1 MLNPAFARIGLSPIV
16 EISERI
22 RDVAPRWEARTGGK
36 FAFLQRGE
44 LADNTPAYITRAIGQ
59 AIEAGLTR
67 YPKSGGEPWFKDA
80 VLARLA
86 ATGLTGLGRE
96 HVLCTYGGQEG
107 LQLVFNAFAGG
118 RVVAFAPI
126 WSCVIDNIAPYAGCT
141 LDPVALIERDGA
153 LEIDFAQVEAKLPGA
168 ALLYVNSPQNPTGK
182 VFSRAELARLN
193 DLCVK
198 HGVSIVSD
206 EAYEDFVFGGAKHI
220 SLLEFPGDHI
230 FAVYTCS
237 KSYAA
242 TGFRI
247 GYTVCRNADIIGKL
261 TLGEYTQT
269 GGVVPFIQKAFAV
282 AMTSTGEREAWLQ
295 PLMERFSRR
304 RDLIVE
310 RLGPVLGTGLYRPE
324 GAFYF
329 FLNLKGLIPEAPAG
343 AAQGEFTL
351 QRFLDAGVAV
361 IPGTAFGGPEYAHHV
376 RVSFSGIEEAELGK
390 ALDRITT
397 QVFTGAKRAISG
409 TGS

>member
-1 MLNPAFARIGLSPIV
+1 MLNPAFTRIGLSPIV

-22 RDVAPRWEARTGGK
+22 RGVAPRWEARTGGK

-86 ATGLTGLGRE
+86 ATGLTGLGRDN
-96 HVLCTYGGQEG
+96 VLCTYGGQEG

-141 LDPVALIERDGA
+141 LDPVALVERDGA

-168 ALLYVNSPQNPTGK
+168 ALLYVNSPQNPSGK
-182 VFSRAELARLN
+182 VFSRAELSRLN

-230 FAVYTCS
+230 FAVFTCS

-282 AMTSTGEREAWLQ
+282 AMTSEADREAWLR
-295 PLMERFSRR
+295 PLLEKFNRR
-304 RDLIVE
+304 RDVIYDHL
-310 RLGPVLGTGLYRPE
+310 RPVLGPALYRPE

-329 FLNLKGLIPEAPAG
+329 FLNLKGLVPPAPAG
-343 AAQGEFTL
+343 MATGEFVL
-351 QRFLDAGVAV
+351 QRFLDAGIAV

-376 RVSFSGIEEAELGK
+376 RLSFSGIEDEALER
-390 ALDRITT
+390 ALERMTK
-397 QVFTGAKRAISG
+397 QVFISGAKAG
-409 TGS
+409 A

>member
-1 MLNPAFARIGLSPIV
+1 MLNPSFTGIGLSPIV

-22 RDVAPRWEARTGGK
+22 RDLAPRWEAANGEK

-86 ATGLTGLGRE
+86 EAGVTDVRRE

-107 LQLVFNAFAGG
+107 LQLTFNLFAGG
-118 RVVAFAPI
+118 RVVAFAPT
-126 WSCVIDNIAPYAGCT
+126 WSCVLENIAPYGNFT
-141 LDPVALIERDGA
+141 LDPVAFIERDGA

-168 ALLYVNSPQNPTGK
+168 DLLYVNTPHNPTGK
-182 VFSRAELARLN
+182 VFSREELSRLN
-193 DLCVK
+193 DLCLK
-198 HGVSIVSD
+198 HGVRIVSD
-206 EAYEDFVFGGAKHI
+206 EAYEDFVFGGARHV

-230 FAVYTCS
+230 FSVHTCS

-247 GYTVCRNADIIGKL
+247 GYTVCRDADLISKM

-269 GGVVPFIQKAFAV
+269 AGVVPFIQKAFAV
-282 AMTSTGEREAWLQ
+282 ALTSVEEREAWLR
-295 PLMERFSRR
+295 PLMERFARR
-304 RDLIVE
+304 RELIVE
-310 RLGPVLGTGLYRPE
+310 RLAPALGPGLYRPE

-329 FLNLKGLIPEAPAG
+329 FLNLKGLVPEAPAG
-343 AAQGEFTL
+343 TPQGAFVL

-361 IPGTAFGGPEYAHHV
+361 IPGTAFGGPEYSHHV
-376 RVSFSGIEEAELGK
+376 RLSFSGIEEEPLGK
-390 ALDRITT
+390 ALDRIT
-397 QVFTGAKRAISG
+397 KRVLG
-409 TGS
+409 

>member
-1 MLNPAFARIGLSPIV
+1 MLNPAFTRIGLSPIV

-96 HVLCTYGGQEG
+96 NVLCTYGGQEG

-141 LDPVALIERDGA
+141 LDPVALVERDGA

-168 ALLYVNSPQNPTGK
+168 ALLYVNSPQNPSGK
-182 VFSRAELARLN
+182 VFSRAELSRLN

-230 FAVYTCS
+230 FAVFTCS

-282 AMTSTGEREAWLQ
+282 AMTSEADREAWLR
-295 PLMERFSRR
+295 PLLEKFNRR
-304 RDLIVE
+304 RDVIYDHL
-310 RLGPVLGTGLYRPE
+310 RPVLGPALYRPE

-329 FLNLKGLIPEAPAG
+329 FLNLKGLVPPAPAG
-343 AAQGEFTL
+343 MATGEFVL
-351 QRFLDAGVAV
+351 QRFLDAGIAV

-376 RVSFSGIEEAELGK
+376 RLSFSGIEDEALER
-390 ALDRITT
+390 ALERMTK
-397 QVFTGAKRAISG
+397 QVFISGAKAG
-409 TGS
+409 A

>member
-126 WSCVIDNIAPYAGCT
+126 WSCVIDNSAPYAGCT

-153 LEIDFAQVEAKLPGA
+153 LEIDFAHVEAKLPGA